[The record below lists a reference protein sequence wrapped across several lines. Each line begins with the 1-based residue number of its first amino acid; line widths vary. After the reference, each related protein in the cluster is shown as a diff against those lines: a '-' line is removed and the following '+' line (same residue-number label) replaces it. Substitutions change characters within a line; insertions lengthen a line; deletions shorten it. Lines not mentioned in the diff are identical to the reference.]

1 MTMMTKVMMTMMAM
15 SDGWSVKGNQR
26 GGHSIAALREKPQS
40 KCSRENS
47 AWTFYSGRK
56 ENSACRKN
64 SALKFNSAYKQNSAC
79 RTNSVFWDMFPSKS
93 KHIKRARRTLIP
105 SQNLLPKAFQP
116 VYIAMHCSACSSRQ
130 VYRKCSEN
138 SSCGQNY
145 VENGPLFNHF
155 DFGDT
160 LLCAEAL
167 LTSTLS
173 LLPPQSAAYANRCQ
187 LFSAS
192 YANRCQQVAMQRK
205 LLRFSVLRSHLRFV
219 CSCKS
224 VADLWA
230 FVMSPDK
237 LPDGV
242 RFCQLITS

>member
-1 MTMMTKVMMTMMAM
+1 
-15 SDGWSVKGNQR
+15 
-26 GGHSIAALREKPQS
+26 
-40 KCSRENS
+40 
-47 AWTFYSGRK
+47 
-56 ENSACRKN
+56 
-64 SALKFNSAYKQNSAC
+64 
-79 RTNSVFWDMFPSKS
+79 MFPSKS

-187 LFSAS
+187 LFF
-192 YANRCQQVAMQRK
+192 CF
-205 LLRFSVLRSHLRFV
+205 L
-219 CSCKS
+219 CKS
-224 VADLWA
+224 VPAGGDAAKIAA
-230 FVMSPDK
+230 FQCFALAPAVCLLMQVSCWFMS
-237 LPDGV
+237 
-242 RFCQLITS
+242 FCDVARQAARWS